1 MIPTNPASSDDGDMP
16 RSRRAPQ
23 FLPGSRQISLAA
35 LRERIE
41 EEFIA
46 ETAARPDILLDASTE
61 PTRRDLIREVADY
74 VLAVEGLNISRA
86 DRLALLDMLYADL
99 FSLGP
104 LDSFLNDKTITELTI
119 DGPDRVHL
127 RRGAGDMTPAD
138 VHFDDGA
145 HLERTVRRVLLTAGA
160 ELTERDPFV
169 EVGTVLRG
177 RPARLTVA
185 APPASPLLHVEVR
198 LHPHERA
205 TMASC
210 ITSGLLDEEAAALLQ
225 RLLAAGHGLM
235 IAGDVG
241 TGKTT
246 LLEALLPSLPLGSIC
261 VERSAELRVP
271 EGIERLVALPP
282 ASDHAPVDFADQISA
297 ALDRRPA
304 WLVIDEIRFDEA
316 RATWQALTTERGP
329 RCLWVFRGAIDPVRL
344 RAAFSMSVRRAQP
357 GIEQEFI
364 HAALLARLP
373 FVALLARRS
382 QRLSL
387 LSLNKWQHDAQQ
399 PDTLTLHALW
409 PGVADPLQGI

>member
-1 MIPTNPASSDDGDMP
+1 MIPTTPGSSDDGDTP
-16 RSRRAPQ
+16 QSRRAPQ

-104 LDSFLNDKTITELTI
+104 LDSFLNDETITELTI

-127 RRGAGDMTPAD
+127 RRGAGDMAAAD
-138 VHFDDGA
+138 VRFDDGA
-145 HLERTVRRVLLTAGA
+145 HLERTVRRVLLMAGT

-169 EVGTVLRG
+169 EVGTLLRG

-198 LHPHERA
+198 LHPPERA

-210 ITSGLLDEEAAALLQ
+210 ITSGLLDEEAAALLD

-246 LLEALLPSLPLGSIC
+246 LLEALLPLLPSGSIC
-261 VERSAELRVP
+261 VERSAELRLP
-271 EGIERLVALPP
+271 EGIERLVA
-282 ASDHAPVDFADQISA
+282 APSLDFAGQISA

-316 RATWQALTTERGP
+316 RAMWQALTADQGP
-329 RCLWVFRGAIDPVRL
+329 RCLWAFRGATDPVRL
-344 RAAFSMSVRRAQP
+344 RAAFSMSVRRAQS

-364 HAALLARLP
+364 HSALLDRLP
-373 FVALLARRS
+373 FVALMARRS
-382 QRLSL
+382 QQLSL
-387 LSLNKWQHDAQQ
+387 LSLNEWQRDEQQ
-399 PDTLTLHALW
+399 PDALTLRTLW
-409 PGVADPLQGI
+409 PGGAAPLQAI